1 MVRALKVIGLGTL
14 FTLLTVLMLIG
25 IAVVQTLRTKP
36 LVSASHA
43 TGLTALK
50 YELLFSPFTYIVLL
64 GSFGLAYWLV
74 RK

>member
-43 TGLTALK
+43 T
-50 YELLFSPFTYIVLL
+50 
-64 GSFGLAYWLV
+64 
-74 RK
+74 